1 MLLILPRIGI
11 FRLLARLKKKNETI
25 SQVVDIVEKKVVD
38 FWVIMTD
45 NSIQEVGD
53 EGRKGERVSIGIVQ
67 RIRRLSCFR
76 SSSLYHPSGCQVG
89 PIVEQ
94 SAKQ

>member
-38 FWVIMTD
+38 FWVIMAD

-53 EGRKGERVSIGIVQ
+53 AGRKGERMSIGIVQ
-67 RIRRLSCFR
+67 RIRRLSCIEV
-76 SSSLYHPSGCQVG
+76 QVSIIRVDARLG
-89 PIVEQ
+89 R
-94 SAKQ
+94 